1 MKIRSLAYHIK
12 DGFKNI
18 HRNKMFSLASIA
30 TITAC
35 IFLFGVFYSI
45 VVNFQYMIK
54 KAETEVCVT
63 VFFDEN
69 LSETDIKKLGDDIS
83 KREEVSR
90 VVDFLKEN
98 MTEEAQYDES
108 IAETVAQKTSDS
120 AAVDRQDDKDTLFED
135 AGRFVIERERGSI
148 GMLQRQFKIGFN
160 RAGRI
165 MDQLSDAGVVGPE
178 IGTKPRKVLMDK
190 EEFEAYIN
198 SAGS

>member
-1 MKIRSLAYHIK
+1 MH
-12 DGFKNI
+12 
-18 HRNKMFSLASIA
+18 
-30 TITAC
+30 
-35 IFLFGVFYSI
+35 
-45 VVNFQYMIK
+45 
-54 KAETEVCVT
+54 
-63 VFFDEN
+63 
-69 LSETDIKKLGDDIS
+69 
-83 KREEVSR
+83 KRHH
-90 VVDFLKEN
+90 
-98 MTEEAQYDES
+98 
-108 IAETVAQKTSDS
+108 S